1 MQAIGFFDF
10 DCTLVHENS
19 LRLFFRELAGRA
31 SSSRRCLS
39 LAAVKAMAGEGM
51 RAGIKRHLYRE
62 LLRGR
67 TAEEV
72 LEAAQRTAARLTPN
86 RAVVEAFEA
95 LVASGGDA
103 VIATASPRIVV
114 TRCLEV
120 LGIVPHLVLG
130 TELGEIG
137 GRLTGELLG
146 GECLGPVKAVKVRGY
161 LAERG
166 PFGSTTGFGNLPDDL
181 AMLELVQQ
189 RFVVGRGGVVTSMM
203 CVRRTRRWRFR

>member
-31 SSSRRCLS
+31 VSRRCLS
-39 LAAVKAMAGEGM
+39 LAAMKAMAGGGM
-51 RAGIKRHLYRE
+51 RAGIKCHLYHE

-67 TAEEV
+67 TAAEV
-72 LEAAQRTAARLTPN
+72 LEAAQRVASRLTPN
-86 RAVVEAFEA
+86 RAVVEALEA
-95 LVASGGDA
+95 LVACGGD
-103 VIATASPRIVV
+103 VVVATASPRIVV
-114 TRCLEV
+114 ARCLEV
-120 LGIVPHLVLG
+120 LGVAHHFVLG
-130 TELGEIG
+130 TELEEIG
-137 GRLTGELLG
+137 GRLTGKLLG

-161 LAERG
+161 LVERG
-166 PFGSTTGFGNLPDDL
+166 PFGSTAGFGNLPDDL

-189 RFVVGRGGVVTSMM
+189 RFVVGRGGAVTSMM